1 VEYRYESKWCGGSV
15 MVGYSEARER
25 VGEFTSFFVSA
36 YVVDGVVS
44 IRIVSEDVVEAT
56 NFSVDEFGRPVGY
69 WDGCIHL
76 FYLEKGRFSL
86 SVFYFS
92 REVAAD
98 VFFIAVD

>member
-1 VEYRYESKWCGGSV
+1 MEYRYESKWCGGSV

-76 FYLEKGRFSL
+76 FYFKKRK
-86 SVFYFS
+86 V
-92 REVAAD
+92 
-98 VFFIAVD
+98 